1 MADWECIGQEIPAVN
16 DTNKVPSWLLE
27 TKLGNPV
34 GDTTI
39 YHIKGRT
46 FKYKI
51 VRSGQGRNYFYYY
64 RKRWHKKH

>member
-1 MADWECIGQEIPAVN
+1 MAGWECIGQEIPAVN

-51 VRSGQGRNYFYYY
+51 VRSG
-64 RKRWHKKH
+64 